1 MLTRK
6 GARGGKYSGKTNAEM
21 CMIYRS
27 SIDPAKRR
35 KNEEL
40 RKKIWRHDLKK
51 NPEAYKK
58 YLESERLRKNHANL
72 LKKMYRHNDTLRW
85 ASTSIS
91 TALPESSSAI
101 PATPT
106 PACYTHD

>member
-1 MLTRK
+1 MNRSESTRRK
-6 GARGGKYSGKTNAEM
+6 GARGSKYSGKTNAEI
-21 CMIYRS
+21 CKIYRS

-35 KNEEL
+35 KNEEV

-72 LKKMYRHNDTLRW
+72 LKKMSQHNDTLTSS
-85 ASTSIS
+85 STSIS
-91 TALPESSSAI
+91 TTVPESSSAI

-106 PACYTHD
+106 HD

>member
-1 MLTRK
+1 MERQML
-6 GARGGKYSGKTNAEM
+6 KYVRYIAAQL
-21 CMIYRS
+21 IL
-27 SIDPAKRR
+27 RR
-35 KNEEL
+35 EEKNEEL

-72 LKKMYRHNDTLRW
+72 LKKMSQHNDTLTSS
-85 ASTSIS
+85 STSIS
-91 TALPESSSAI
+91 TAVPKSSFAI

-106 PACYTHD
+106 PAN